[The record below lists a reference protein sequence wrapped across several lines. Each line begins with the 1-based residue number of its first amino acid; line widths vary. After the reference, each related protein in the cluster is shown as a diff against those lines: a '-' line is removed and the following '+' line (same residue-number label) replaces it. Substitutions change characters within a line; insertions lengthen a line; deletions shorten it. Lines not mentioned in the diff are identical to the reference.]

1 MNFSCQIILLVS
13 IHRDKTRRPRRNA
26 ELQDNGEMKLRTSK
40 NMPRWLFLSLD
51 LVHVTLEFQPG
62 APRKVRCFKL
72 TYDGQGGTM
81 KPAEDDCLRR
91 MLAAYVPDDD
101 DAQEESDDED
111 GSMVACD
118 GDDGKDESGGEV
130 IEDDSML
137 FPDQGAEED
146 SGEDVDAGGDED
158 TARFSAARTMSS
170 GRRMH
175 SVPSVCS

>member
-1 MNFSCQIILLVS
+1 
-13 IHRDKTRRPRRNA
+13 
-26 ELQDNGEMKLRTSK
+26 
-40 NMPRWLFLSLD
+40 MPRWQFLSLD
-51 LVHVTLEFQPG
+51 LFNVTLEFQPG

-72 TYDGQGGTM
+72 TYEGGRGTM
-81 KPAEDDCLRR
+81 KPATDDCLRKL
-91 MLAAYVPDDD
+91 LADYVPDDD

-111 GSMVACD
+111 GS
-118 GDDGKDESGGEV
+118 DDGKDESGGEV
-130 IEDDSML
+130 IEDDRML
-137 FPDQGAEED
+137 FPDHGAQED